1 MEAGQGEPKIM
12 DAVPASHIAHGDLAT
27 LAKRCLV
34 RAGASEANAGIV
46 AHFLVKADL
55 DGIGSHGVARIPTY
69 VAHLR
74 HGRVDGQA
82 APVLTRPSPGVVQV
96 DARHGFAAP
105 ALWEAL
111 GQLPGAA
118 RATGIGLAAIGRAHL
133 SGVLGHQAER
143 LGVAGFAALLFAN
156 APAAIAAPGGRTPR
170 FGTNPIAFALP
181 RPDGV
186 PLVIDLSMGVV
197 TRGSLMLAASRGE
210 ALPPGIAF
218 DEEGQPTTDPAAA
231 LKGTIGAI
239 GGAKGAVLSMA
250 IDLMTATLT
259 RSHFSSESRGGFEL
273 GAGPPYANGVVALA
287 IDPGAAGA
295 ADMAARVEALCDLVA
310 AEEGVRLPNQRRLL
324 SRRRLGVEGI
334 VLRPALLAQLRDLA
348 GDG

>member
-1 MEAGQGEPKIM
+1 M
-12 DAVPASHIAHGDLAT
+12 DTAAAQRIAHDELAA

-46 AHFLVKADL
+46 AQFLVKADL
-55 DGIGSHGVARIPTY
+55 DGIGSHGVARIPVY

-82 APVLTRPSPGVVQV
+82 SPALTRPSPGVVQV
-96 DARHGFAAP
+96 DGRHGFAAP
-105 ALWEAL
+105 ALWAGL
-111 GQLPGAA
+111 RHLPDAA

-143 LGVAGFAALLFAN
+143 LGTAGFAALLFAN
-156 APAAIAAPGGRTPR
+156 APAAIAAPGGRAPR

-197 TRGSLMLAASRGE
+197 TRGSLMLAASRGD

-218 DEEGQPTTDPAAA
+218 DAEGRPTTDPAAA

-250 IDLMTATLT
+250 IDLLTATLT
-259 RSHFSSESRGGFEL
+259 RSHFSSESRGGFEI
-273 GAGPPYANGVVALA
+273 GEGPPYSNGIVALA
-287 IDPGAAGA
+287 IDPGASGA
-295 ADMAARVEALCDLVA
+295 ADMAARVEALCALVA
-310 AEEGVRLPNQRRLL
+310 EEEGVRLPNQRRLA
-324 SRRRLGVEGI
+324 SRRRLAAEGI
-334 VLRPALLAQLRDLA
+334 ELRPALLAQLRDLA
-348 GDG
+348 GD